1 VTEERDASGEESPP
15 PERTTERTPSWT
27 KRAAKVAAGA
37 AWDDLSDTGRRLI
50 DTGRF
55 RLYGAWARRPTR
67 GGMVAWAF
75 LLGTALAGA
84 VSLGTQTR
92 IAARLPSEL
101 DWRAAAALLE
111 RDSRA
116 GDVVVVAPSWAE
128 RARGEL
134 PARVPV
140 FSLARYV
147 GEPLVGVRRAWL
159 VSLSGVPF
167 VGDRLAR
174 EIAARASADG
184 GAQRIGALTVTR
196 YDLAQ
201 PRRAIA
207 FLPDWLGQ
215 AKVKLGE
222 VPCEADGPTAHRCPG
237 TPALRVARVAR
248 EVREVGGAPRPCVS
262 AALGSA
268 AEGPLSITFPT
279 VPMGLELDGGVGVV
293 GRAPSDATV
302 RVALQLD
309 GEEAT
314 AVELAPGAPE
324 WKRFVVRTGA
334 LAAEPHDVTLVLS
347 SPHPAGR
354 TVCFDLWTLP

>member
-1 VTEERDASGEESPP
+1 MTEERDASGEESPP
-15 PERTTERTPSWT
+15 PEKTTERTPSWT

-55 RLYGAWARRPTR
+55 RLYGAWSRRPTR

-75 LLGTALAGA
+75 LLATAFAGA
-84 VSLGTQTR
+84 ISLGTQTR
-92 IAARLPSEL
+92 IAASLPSEL

-116 GDVVVVAPSWAE
+116 GDVVVVAPPWAE
-128 RARGEL
+128 RARAEL

-140 FSLARYV
+140 FSLARYA

-159 VSLSGVPF
+159 VSLSGLPF
-167 VGDRLAR
+167 VGDRVAR

-184 GAQRIGALTVTR
+184 GPQRVGALTVTR

-207 FLPDWLGQ
+207 FLPDWLAQ

-222 VPCEADGPTAHRCPG
+222 VPCEPDGRAAHQCPG
-237 TPALRVARVAR
+237 VRVAR

-262 AALGSA
+262 APPGSA
-268 AEGPLSITFPT
+268 AGPLSITFPS

-293 GRAPSDATV
+293 GRARPGDAPPV
-302 RVALQLD
+302 RVAVQLD
-309 GEEAT
+309 GEEVT
-314 AVELAPGAPE
+314 AVELAPGAPD
-324 WKRFVVRTGA
+324 WRRFAVRTGA
-334 LAAEPHDVTLVLS
+334 LAAEPHDVTIVLS
-347 SPHPAGR
+347 SADAAGR